1 MTGTATPH
9 DERRAR
15 RARREKLVSACF
27 ASSAFIFLAFFSVA
41 TTGAQQQALTPVTD
55 TAAVERGK
63 ALLVEQCGFCHG
75 SNARGG
81 SGGPDLTRSVIVQED
96 EGGKQLGAFL
106 RVGRPD
112 RGMPKFD
119 LPDAQMSDLAAFLHS
134 AIYLNA
140 NRRLYKILDILVGD
154 PKAGEAYF
162 NGAGRCSSCH
172 SPTGDLK
179 GVGAKYEPTALQG
192 RLLLP
197 RGGRGSGPPSGPL
210 YLEPTAIK
218 VTVTL
223 PSGESASGGLV
234 RLTDFD
240 VILYD
245 TAAGRVRSFLRN
257 GDVPKVVVTDPLQ
270 AHVDHLTKWTDTE
283 MHNMTAYLASL
294 K

>member
-1 MTGTATPH
+1 MAATAMRYV
-9 DERRAR
+9 ERRAR
-15 RARREKLVSACF
+15 RARRELLVSACLT
-27 ASSAFIFLAFFSVA
+27 SSAFLFLAFMGSA
-41 TTGAQQQALTPVTD
+41 TARAQQQALTPVTD
-55 TAAVERGK
+55 QAAVDRGK

-75 SNARGG
+75 ANARGG

-119 LPDAQMSDLAAFLHS
+119 LPDAQMADLAAFLHS

-179 GVGAKYEPTALQG
+179 GVGAKY
-192 RLLLP
+192 
-197 RGGRGSGPPSGPL
+197 
-210 YLEPTAIK
+210 
-218 VTVTL
+218 
-223 PSGESASGGLV
+223 
-234 RLTDFD
+234 
-240 VILYD
+240 
-245 TAAGRVRSFLRN
+245 
-257 GDVPKVVVTDPLQ
+257 
-270 AHVDHLTKWTDTE
+270 
-283 MHNMTAYLASL
+283 
-294 K
+294 